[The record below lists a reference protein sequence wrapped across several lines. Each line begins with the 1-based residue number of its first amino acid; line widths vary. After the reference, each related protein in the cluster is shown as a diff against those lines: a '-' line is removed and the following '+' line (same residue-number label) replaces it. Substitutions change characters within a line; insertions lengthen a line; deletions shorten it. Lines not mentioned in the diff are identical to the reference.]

1 MKKLHIVLFSLLFI
15 FLQPQQVVA
24 SSDIIVKEHHVEIY
38 VQSDGVYRFTH
49 ELDVNFGS
57 PYYGIFVNIPQ
68 EYEMTWELEDGSTVN
83 RKYVFP
89 LTDFEIVGPYEF
101 DRSREGVQLRLGEA
115 GVYVSGDQSYTYS
128 YHMNTRDLRLDGRQR
143 FYLNI
148 LGDLWE
154 MTTERVSFTIYF
166 PQDMSDYDIFF
177 YSGRYGVNTQADV
190 EYEINGNIITGYTTT
205 SLNSYEALT
214 IDIELE
220 SNFFDFPIEFNY
232 SIIGL
237 IYGILFFGLLL
248 LMYFRYGKD
257 DPVVPTVQFEP
268 PKGLSSAQVGYIY
281 DGFADTKD
289 VISLIIEWAANG
301 YLTIEEVDK
310 KTIKL
315 NKIQDLPNN
324 TITAEKVVFNDI
336 FFNRD
341 EVTTEELKFKFHSTL
356 THAKANLTRYFT
368 GNKQRRI
375 FSMKSD
381 ALQVIF
387 GLFLPSIFALYLGL
401 SYFRVTYYGVE
412 AMMFAAFVWGFG
424 LIVSIVTILTQR
436 KLHTFK
442 SSGRFF
448 GLLANLLL
456 IALYIAAVFGASIIA
471 EAEFFILFVLAIL
484 YVVGIYFN
492 SLMHKRTPLGLS
504 YYNDILGLKS
514 FIELA
519 EKDRLEALVVDD
531 PSYFYHI
538 LPYAYILNV
547 TNTWS
552 KKFESIAIEPPSW
565 YIGPRPLNTVIFMS
579 HFNRSLNTLAS
590 TMSAPPPS
598 KGGKGGGS
606 FGGGGG
612 FGGGGFGGG
621 GGGGWR

>member
-1 MKKLHIVLFSLLFI
+1 MKKLLMIVFTLFVVL
-15 FLQPQQVVA
+15 LQPQQVFA
-24 SSDIIVKEHHVEIY
+24 ASDIIVKEHHVEIY
-38 VQSDGVYRFTH
+38 VQTDGVYRFKH
-49 ELDVNFGS
+49 ELDVNFS
-57 PYYGIFVNIPQ
+57 TPYYGIYVNIPQ
-68 EYEMTWELEDGSTVN
+68 EYDMTWTLEDGSTVN

-89 LTDFEIVGPYEF
+89 LTNFDIVGPHEF
-101 DRSREGVQLRLGEA
+101 ERNREGVQLRLGQA
-115 GVYVSGDQSYTYS
+115 GVYVSGDQQYTYS
-128 YHMNTRDLRLDGRQR
+128 YQMKTKDLRLDGRQR

-148 LGDLWE
+148 LGDAWD
-154 MTTERVSFTIYF
+154 MPTEKVSFTIYF
-166 PQDMSDYDIFF
+166 PKDMSDYEIFF
-177 YSGRYGVNTQADV
+177 YSGRYGVNTQASI
-190 EYEINGNIITGYTTT
+190 EYEVNGNIVTGYTTT
-205 SLNSYEALT
+205 SLNSREALT

-220 SNFFDFPIEFNY
+220 SGYFNYPVEFNY

-237 IYGILFFGLLL
+237 LYGILLFGLLVF
-248 LMYFRYGKD
+248 MYLKHGKD

-281 DGFADTKD
+281 DGFTDTKD
-289 VISLIIEWAANG
+289 IISLIIDWAAHG

-315 NKIQDLPNN
+315 TKIQDLPSE
-324 TITAEKVVFNDI
+324 TIAAEKVVFNDI

-341 EVTTEELKFKFHSTL
+341 EVTTEQLKFKFHTTL
-356 THAKANLTRYFT
+356 THAKSNLTRYFT
-368 GNKQRRI
+368 GNKKRRI
-375 FSMKSD
+375 FGLKAD
-381 ALQVIF
+381 ALQVVF
-387 GLFLPSIFALYLGL
+387 GLLLPSMFALYLGL

-412 AMMFAAFVWGFG
+412 AVMFGAFVWGFG
-424 LIVSIVTILTQR
+424 LIISLVTILTRR

-442 SSGRFF
+442 SSGRFLS
-448 GLLANLLL
+448 LLGNLLL
-456 IALYIAAVFGASIIA
+456 ISLYVFAIFGVSILA
-471 EAEFFILFVLAIL
+471 EAEFFIVFVIAIL
-484 YVVGIYFN
+484 YVIGLYFN
-492 SLMHKRTPLGLS
+492 SLMHKRTPLGLA
-504 YYNDILGLKS
+504 YYNDILGLKN

-519 EKDRLEALVVDD
+519 EKDRLEMLVAED

-538 LPYAYILNV
+538 LPYAYVLNV

-612 FGGGGFGGG
+612 FSGGGFGGG